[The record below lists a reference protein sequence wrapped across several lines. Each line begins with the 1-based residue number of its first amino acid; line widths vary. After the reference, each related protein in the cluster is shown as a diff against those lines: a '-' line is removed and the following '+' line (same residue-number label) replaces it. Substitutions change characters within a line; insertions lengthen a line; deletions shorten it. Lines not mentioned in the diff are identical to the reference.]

1 MPSSDPASSAAPAA
15 RLSVKQQRAADR
27 AAKLE
32 KFRKEQARRKRNRR
46 IGIAAGIVGGVAVIA
61 LLVVSFVLAPK
72 PASYSAGGDGTD
84 IPGVETFTN
93 SAAHVTTPVTYAQ
106 TPPAG
111 GEHNPTW
118 LNCGVYSESV
128 PAEYAVHSMEHGA
141 LWMTY
146 DPAEIDAEE
155 VEVLR
160 SLMPSRHAILSPFEG
175 METPVA
181 VSGWNTQLKLD
192 SVDRDAIAA
201 FFEEYWQSNSVPEP
215 GAPCTGGID
224 GPGKVA

>member
-1 MPSSDPASSAAPAA
+1 MPSSDPGSKNSTPAK
-15 RLSVKQQRAADR
+15 LSVKEQRAADR

-32 KFRKEQARRKRNRR
+32 KFRKEQARKKRNRR
-46 IGIAAGIVGGVAVIA
+46 IGIAAAITGGVAIIA

-72 PASYSAGGDGTD
+72 PASYTAGSDGAD

-93 SAAHVTTPVTYAQ
+93 TAAHVTTPVTYAQ

-111 GEHNPTW
+111 GEHNPAW

-128 PAEYAVHSMEHGA
+128 PNEYAVHSLEHGA
-141 LWMTY
+141 VWITY
-146 DPAEIDAEE
+146 DPSAVSDEE
-155 VEVLR
+155 VETLR
-160 SLMPSRHAILSPFEG
+160 SLMPSRHAVLSPFEG
-175 METPVA
+175 MGTPIA

-192 SVDRDAIAA
+192 SVDRDAISA
-201 FFEEYWQSNSVPEP
+201 FFEEYWLSENVPEP

-224 GPGKVA
+224 GPGKVS